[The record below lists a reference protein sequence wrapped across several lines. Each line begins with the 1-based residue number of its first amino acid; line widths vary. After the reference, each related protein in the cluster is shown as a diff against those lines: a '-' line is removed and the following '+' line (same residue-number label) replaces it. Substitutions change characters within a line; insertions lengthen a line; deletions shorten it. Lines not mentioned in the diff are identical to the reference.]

1 MRTVRSFATLV
12 AGLTLLAFAFAFAQE
27 SEGAGQQA
35 QQERATLIQG
45 ANVFDGEG
53 SLGGVDVLI
62 EAGRITEVG
71 DAIAVPDGAEV
82 IDGSGRTLLPGLI
95 DSHVHTFTPEMLV
108 QGLVFGVT
116 TVLDMFTDEGFAAQ
130 MRQEQEEGT
139 ANYRAD
145 LYSAGWLA
153 TAPGGHGTQFG
164 VDLET
169 LTSPDQADE
178 WVQGR
183 VDAGADYIKLV
194 IESWGGTGEPP
205 IPTLDAE
212 TVAAVIEA
220 AHERDLLTVT
230 HVQTLEAAQVA
241 VDAGTDGLAHMFSDA
256 VPPDALVQQMVDQG
270 TFVIP
275 TLSVFQSIGP
285 EDPVDE
291 TLANDP
297 NIAPFL
303 TSADLQSLANPFQ
316 VDGTLGFQM
325 ASDGVAKFREA
336 GVPILAGSDAPN
348 PGTAYGASIHRELE
362 LLTRSGLTAEQALA
376 AATSVPA
383 RTFGLSDRGRIAPGM
398 AADLLLVNGDPTQD
412 VLATRD
418 IAGIWKRGV
427 RMDREAYREAL
438 AAAEESAA
446 AQADALAQ
454 METAPVSDFEA
465 GDLSVGF
472 GNEWVATTD
481 QQAGGDS
488 TATID
493 VIEGGAGE
501 SAYSL
506 LVTGEVGS
514 AFSQPWSG
522 VMFMPGAQPFAPADL
537 SSKSNLTFSAM
548 GDPGTYRVQLFC
560 QNLGQAP
567 GETTFDVTDQW
578 QEYEIALNEVGGCD
592 PTGVMAVI
600 FSSGEAGEFS
610 LQIDDV
616 VFR

>member
-1 MRTVRSFATLV
+1 MRINRALAAAV
-12 AGLTLLAFAFAFAQE
+12 AALGVLPMAFGQDGQAA
-27 SEGAGQQA
+27 EGSRQQ
-35 QQERATLIQG
+35 QQQRAILFEDV
-45 ANVFDGEG
+45 NVFDGEG
-53 SLGGVDVLI
+53 SLGVVDVLV
-62 EAGRITEVG
+62 EAGRIAEVG
-71 DAIAVPDGAEV
+71 EATSVPDGAEV

-95 DSHVHTFTPEMLV
+95 DSHVHTFTPDMLV

-116 TVLDMFTDEGFAAQ
+116 TVLDMFTDETFAAQ
-130 MRQEQEEGT
+130 MRQEQEEGA

-145 LYSAGWLA
+145 LFSAGWLA

-164 VDLET
+164 VDIET
-169 LTSPDQADE
+169 LTSPEQADE

-183 VDAGADYIKLV
+183 VDAGADYIKVV
-194 IESWGGTGEPP
+194 IETFGGMGQPP
-205 IPTLDAE
+205 IPTLDPE

-220 AHERDLLTVT
+220 AHDHDLLAVT
-230 HVQTLEAAQVA
+230 HVQTLEAAQIA
-241 VDAGTDGLAHMFSDA
+241 IDAGTDGLGHMFSDA
-256 VPPDALVQQMVDQG
+256 LPPADLVQEMVEQG

-285 EDPVDE
+285 DDPVDE

-297 NIAPFL
+297 HIAPFL
-303 TSADLQSLANPFQ
+303 TQTDLQSLANPFQ
-316 VDGTLGFQM
+316 VDGTLSFET
-325 ASDGVAKFREA
+325 ASDGVAILRDA

-383 RTFGLSDRGRIAPGM
+383 RIFGLDDRGRIAPGLVG
-398 AADLLLVNGDPTQD
+398 DLLLVNGDPTQD

-418 IAGIWKRGV
+418 IVGVWKRGV
-427 RMDREAYREAL
+427 RVDRDAYREAL
-438 AAAEESAA
+438 AAARESAA
-446 AQADALAQ
+446 AQADALSRG
-454 METAPVSDFEA
+454 ESAPVSDFEG

-472 GNEWVATTD
+472 GNEWAATTD

-488 TATID
+488 TAK
-493 VIEGGAGE
+493 VEVVEGGAGD

-506 LVTGEVGS
+506 QVTGEVGT

-522 VMFMPGAQPFAPADL
+522 VMFMPGTQPFAPADL
-537 SSKSNLTFSAM
+537 SSKPNLGFSAK
-548 GDPGTYRVQLFC
+548 GEPGTYRLQLFC

-567 GETTFDVTDQW
+567 AETELDVTDQW
-578 QEYEIALNEVGGCD
+578 QEFDIDLAEVGGCD
-592 PTGVMAVI
+592 PAGVMAVI
-600 FSSGEAGEFS
+600 FSSGRPGAYS
-610 LQIDDV
+610 LQLDDV